1 MRLARPS
8 PEWAI
13 VSLLC
18 PFVPLSQKES
28 PLLKPVIL
36 SVQDTGVLVLKRCFQ
51 VTLRSLYPGTGAFCF
66 GTPLFVKNQ
75 RHGQGS
81 P

>member
-8 PEWAI
+8 PEWSHSISA
-13 VSLLC
+13 
-18 PFVPLSQKES
+18 LSQKES
-28 PLLKPVIL
+28 PLLNPVIL
-36 SVQDTGVLVLKRCFQ
+36 CVQDTGVLVLKRCFQ
-51 VTLRSLYPGTGAFCF
+51 VTLRSVYPGTGAFCF